1 MKKII
6 VVVLVSLFGF
16 AMQAQEKKNKNAKAD
31 FEVKGNCEMCKKR
44 IEKAAYSVAGVK
56 SAVWHSD
63 DQVLHLVY
71 NEQKCSSTDVSKAV
85 AKAGHDTQEVK
96 ATESEYNALHGCCQY
111 DRK

>member
-6 VVVLVSLFGF
+6 LVLLVSLFGI

-31 FEVKGNCEMCKKR
+31 VEVKGNCEMCKKR

-63 DQVLHLVY
+63 DQQLHLVF
-71 NEQKCSSTDVSKAV
+71 NEEKCSSADVAKAV
-85 AKAGHDTQEVK
+85 AKAGHDTKEVK
-96 ATESEYNALHGCCQY
+96 AVPEDYDKLHECCQY
-111 DRK
+111 DR